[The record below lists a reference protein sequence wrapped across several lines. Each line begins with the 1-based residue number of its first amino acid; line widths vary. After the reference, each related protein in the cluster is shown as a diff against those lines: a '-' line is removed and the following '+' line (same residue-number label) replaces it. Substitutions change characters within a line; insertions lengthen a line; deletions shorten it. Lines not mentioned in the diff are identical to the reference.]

1 MTLGELL
8 TKEGITLTNHDRN
21 RIGILIG
28 AKAKEL
34 DITKTRKEESNGS
47 NKYVAIDYDE
57 AFAVQMLIIV
67 REYIANPPVPPKKVT
82 VEQPKKKKGLPKVTV
97 IQGVD
102 EIAKFISNDAKQA
115 EKDRRQQEWLAK
127 RAKK

>member
-34 DITKTRKEESNGS
+34 EITKTRKEESNGS
-47 NKYVAIDYDE
+47 NKYTANDYDE
-57 AFAVQMLIIV
+57 VFAVQMLIIV
-67 REYIANPPVPPKKVT
+67 REYIANPPAPVPPKKIA
-82 VEQPKKKKGLPKVTV
+82 VEQPKKKVKVEK
-97 IQGVD
+97 I
-102 EIAKFISNDAKQA
+102 ESKPPIAESKLTK
-115 EKDRRQQEWLAK
+115 QQEWLKKKQAK
-127 RAKK
+127 

>member
-34 DITKTRKEESNGS
+34 DITKTRKEESNEGKHYTA
-47 NKYVAIDYDE
+47 NDYDE
-57 AFAVQMLIIV
+57 AFIPQMLIIV
-67 REYIANPPVPPKKVT
+67 KEFLNNPPSTVPPKKVK
-82 VEQPKKKKGLPKVTV
+82 VEPTGSKQEGVAKIDANMVAPKLTK
-97 IQGVD
+97 
-102 EIAKFISNDAKQA
+102 
-115 EKDRRQQEWLAK
+115 QQEWLEKRRNAK
-127 RAKK
+127 